1 MSYEEYYNKNAEHI
15 LKNDRYIQNIIYQ
28 DDKDNYI
35 IYQDD
40 KDNYIMCQYLEYF
53 KNYKNKDKTIT

>member
-35 IYQDD
+35 
-40 KDNYIMCQYLEYF
+40 MCQYLEYF